1 MIKEILLD
9 FFQYHHANGLEVYN
23 EAGVQHE
30 LAIHLRQALPDHT
43 IRLEYPITRIY
54 RPIRHFR
61 KKELDI
67 YITGV
72 NGEKYLIEMK
82 VPRENCGTPKSMY
95 HAIEDIQ
102 FAEELKAI
110 GFTACYSIL
119 LTERKSFWQAPQ
131 ADTGIYFKFN
141 GESVNIDTLE
151 ITDLPKF
158 LVKKGPIPLTNQYK
172 ELWREFCDADNNSW
186 KYYVI
191 EV

>member
-1 MIKEILLD
+1 MIKKILLD
-9 FFQYHHANGLEVYN
+9 FFQYHHANGFEVYN

-30 LAIHLRQALPDHT
+30 LAIHLRQALPGHT
-43 IRLEYPITRIY
+43 IRLEYPVTRIY
-54 RPIRHFR
+54 RPIRYFR

-72 NGEKYLIEMK
+72 NGEKYLIELK
-82 VPRENCGTPKSMY
+82 VPRENCGTPKAMY

-102 FAEELKAI
+102 FAEELKAN

-131 ADTGIYFKFN
+131 ADAGIYFKFN

-151 ITDLPKF
+151 IADLPKF

-172 ELWREFCDADNNSW
+172 ELWREFCDAHNISW